1 MKTTHSRLDRPP
13 ITFEGDH
20 LFEVVARVEDSQAHL
35 VVAADDEWKAR
46 SRFMVAET
54 TLKPRGQEVVFAV
67 RKVDQAGKPC
77 IWGRCNGTQGP
88 DGRCNR
94 CGSKR
99 P

>member
-1 MKTTHSRLDRPP
+1 MRDDVTEKLPEPP
-13 ITFEGDH
+13 KQPK
-20 LFEVVARVEDSQAHL
+20 L
-35 VVAADDEWKAR
+35 
-46 SRFMVAET
+46 
-54 TLKPRGQEVVFAV
+54 
-67 RKVDQAGKPC
+67 KPC

>member
-1 MKTTHSRLDRPP
+1 MRDEATTTVP
-13 ITFEGDH
+13 EK
-20 LFEVVARVEDSQAHL
+20 
-35 VVAADDEWKAR
+35 AAQQPK
-46 SRFMVAET
+46 
-54 TLKPRGQEVVFAV
+54 L
-67 RKVDQAGKPC
+67 KPC